1 MESFVRIGGP
11 TVAFG
16 YGGLRFL
23 TDPTFDP
30 PGPHGRLV
38 KTIGP
43 ALAPDA
49 VGPVD
54 VVLLS
59 HDQHADNLDDAGR
72 QVALAAP
79 LVLTTPEAAERL
91 GPPALGL
98 ADWARHRVDRPGGA
112 GAVTVTAVPA
122 VHGPDGAGQRAVTR
136 RLAGPVAGFH
146 LAADGEPT
154 VYVSGDNA
162 SLRVVEEIADRL
174 GPVDHAVL
182 FGGAA
187 RSSLLPANLTLDAAA
202 MVRAVRLLGS
212 PTVTPVHV
220 DSWAHFTED
229 VDDVRAAFEAAGLAG
244 LLR

>member
-1 MESFVRIGGP
+1 MDSFVRIGGP
-11 TVAFG
+11 TVAFT
-16 YGGLRFL
+16 YAGLRFL

-30 PGPHGRLV
+30 PGPRGRLV
-38 KTIGP
+38 KTVGP
-43 ALAPDA
+43 ALASEA
-49 VGPVD
+49 LGPVD

-59 HDQHADNLDDAGR
+59 HDQHADNLDEAGR
-72 QVALAAP
+72 EVALAAP

-98 ADWARHRVDRPGGA
+98 ADWARHRVDRPDGS
-112 GAVTVTAVPA
+112 GAVVVTAVPA

-136 RLAGPVAGFH
+136 RLAGPVTGFH

-162 SLRVVEEIADRL
+162 SLRVVGEIADRL

-212 PTVTPVHV
+212 PTVAPVHV
-220 DSWAHFTED
+220 DSWAHFTEGI
-229 VDDVRAAFEAAGLAG
+229 DDVRAAFEAAGLSG